1 MIKTILFV
9 SILLL
14 FSACSLK
21 EQNAVKPAK
30 KAFAQEDF
38 YILVALDAQQHA
50 NYKVAAELFDLLYE
64 KSQKREYLYAAL
76 QNRLLLKEYE
86 KVVAKV
92 DDFLR
97 HTVKDAELI
106 RLKVVALSHLKR
118 FQEALTLALELAA
131 LTKDPHDYIL
141 VSNLYAQEKKY
152 DLALKYLEGAYVKE
166 YNEEILDKMAVI
178 LYVNLGRKK
187 DAIAQL
193 ESHARIHSCS
203 KRICMRLISFYS
215 DTNNIDGLL
224 SVYKRLYAKYKQDD
238 IARKII
244 QIYKYKREYF
254 KLIDFLEENGIDDVL
269 LLDMYAS
276 VKDYD
281 KASKIAQK
289 LYEETSDI
297 SYLGQSALYAYE
309 AKGKK
314 ISKKQLHDIIKKLQK
329 VVQKR
334 ENEAMYLNY
343 LGYILIDH
351 EIDVKKGMEYVK
363 KALKL
368 EPNSAYYI
376 DSLAWG
382 YYKLGACKQADALI
396 KKVLVLGEG
405 DEPEVKE
412 HIKMIEQCIKNSK
425 KGKK

>member
-1 MIKTILFV
+1 MIKAILFA
-9 SILLL
+9 SLLLL
-14 FSACSLK
+14 FWGCSLK
-21 EQNAVKPAK
+21 EQKVPKPYE

-38 YILVALDAQQHA
+38 YILVALDAQQQGDYRSA
-50 NYKVAAELFDLLYE
+50 VKLFELLYE
-64 KSQKREYLYAAL
+64 KSNKKEYLYQAL
-76 QNRLLLKEYE
+76 QNRLRLKEYASVISRIDALQKE
-86 KVVAKV
+86 KT
-92 DDFLR
+92 D
-97 HTVKDAELI
+97 VKLI
-106 RLKVVALSHLKR
+106 RFKVVALTQLKKH
-118 FQEALTLALELAA
+118 QEALDFALKLAA
-131 LTKDPHDYIL
+131 LTNKPHDYIL
-141 VSNLYAQEKKY
+141 VSNLYAQQKKY
-152 DLALKYLEGAYVKE
+152 DLALRYLEGAYVKE

-193 ESHARIHSCS
+193 ESHARIHGCS
-203 KRICMRLISFYS
+203 ERICMRLISFYS
-215 DTNNIDGLL
+215 DMNNIDGLL
-224 SVYKRLYAKYKQDD
+224 SVYKRMYVKNKDED

-244 QIYKYKREYF
+244 QIYTYKREYF
-254 KLIDFLEENGIDDVL
+254 KLIDFLEENKIDDAL
-269 LLDMYAS
+269 LLEIYVS
-276 VKDYD
+276 VKDYK
-281 KASKIAQK
+281 KASQIAQK
-289 LYEETSDI
+289 LYQERDDI
-297 SYLGQSALYAYE
+297 QYLGQSALYEYE
-309 AKGKK
+309 ASGKD
-314 ISKKQLHDIIKKLQK
+314 ISQKRLQNVVSKLQK

-396 KKVLVLGEG
+396 KKVLALGEG